1 MVKHG
6 TGAKSKGIMR
16 KSRSILTKNVR
27 DRGMTP
33 ITHTM
38 RHFDEGDKAAI
49 SIDPGIHDGMP
60 HHKYNGTTGIV
71 TGKQG
76 NCFVVAIKDGNKPK
90 TLIVRAEHLR
100 KV

>member
-16 KSRSILTKNVR
+16 KSRNMLTKNVR
-27 DRGMTP
+27 DRGMTQ
-33 ITHTM
+33 ITHTL
-38 RHFDEGDKAAI
+38 RNFDEGQKAAI
-49 SIDPGIHDGMP
+49 SIDPGCQDGMP
-60 HHKYNGTTGIV
+60 HHKYNGITGIV

-76 NCFVVAIKDGNKPK
+76 GCFVVAIKDGNKKK
-90 TLIVRAEHLR
+90 TLVVRAEHLK